1 MEKTQAMPIRIRNVA
16 RVSIFVTPTQVYSR
30 TGVLEVVIRAM
41 RKKEERK
48 TIQIRN
54 EDAKLSLFD
63 ESMILYMKDAPRSLI
78 GNSRV

>member
-16 RVSIFVTPTQVYSR
+16 RVSIFVTSTQVYSR

-63 ESMILYMKDAPRSLI
+63 ESVILYMKDAPRSLV
-78 GNSRV
+78 GNFQV